1 MSHSAD
7 PPPPSAGG
15 GGSASMQSANAPAGL
30 RLRQCRYGTM
40 LYRLNDTF
48 IGRSLELYGEMG
60 EQEVRALCSL
70 VRPGDVVLEVG
81 ANIGTNVVPLAR
93 RVGSGGFV
101 IAFEPQR
108 RIHQILCA
116 NVALNGLPN
125 VLALWAAAGA
135 AEGAIRLP
143 AIDYETRGNSGGV
156 SLSAEGEGE
165 RVPVMTIDGLE
176 LKSCRLMKIDVEG
189 MEIDVLRGAARTI
202 ERLQPRLYVENDRR
216 EKSPA
221 LITHLTGL
229 GYRCHWHF
237 PRLFNREN
245 FRGHAENVFGD
256 IVSVNMLCLPPG
268 DPLDVG
274 GLRPVSGP
282 NDDWRRPPG

>member
-1 MSHSAD
+1 MSDRID

-15 GGSASMQSANAPAGL
+15 GSAPMRPAHSKAGL
-30 RLRQCRYGTM
+30 RLRECRYGKM

-93 RVGSGGFV
+93 RVGKDGAV
-101 IAFEPQR
+101 VAFEPQR
-108 RIHQILCA
+108 RVHQMLCA

-135 AEGAIRLP
+135 AEGSIRAP
-143 AIDYETRGNSGGV
+143 AIDYETRGNFGGV
-156 SLSAEGEGE
+156 ALSAEGDGE

-176 LKSCRLMKIDVEG
+176 LQSCRLMKIDVEG

-202 ERLQPRLYVENDRR
+202 ARLQPRLYVENDRR

-221 LITHLTGL
+221 LISHLAGL
-229 GYRCHWHF
+229 GYRCYWHL
-237 PRLFNREN
+237 PRLFNRDN

-268 DPLDVG
+268 DALDVG

-282 NDDWRRPPG
+282 NDDWRTPPG